1 MITWLYSLGIV
12 LLAAALPLFS
22 YLALAY
28 QQLGR
33 VTTGRVHEHLDI
45 FEAEIEPRLGVP
57 RRHGTLIFRLLA
69 NFWLALVVLQTT
81 RGVVHFVPGTW
92 EAFTELCVFI
102 GLEVVV
108 GMHFFPEI
116 LLARTTGRWLKPL
129 LPVLR
134 LFTWLL
140 WPLRALLDVA
150 SSLLYL
156 SEEESDRADG
166 GRGDSE
172 GIEALVEAAEE
183 DGIIEPDE
191 ADLIEQVVEFSDKR
205 VREVMT
211 PRPDIVAV
219 SGNMT
224 LEKLRE
230 RFVETGFSRI
240 LVYSGTLDEILG
252 FVSARDLLQ
261 IPEKDGHRRRAREM
275 VRPVLFV
282 PETKSGSDLL
292 REMRQKSQA
301 MTVVIDEHGTVAGV
315 VTVEDLVEEIVGEIG
330 VGDRSPAPD
339 VVREH
344 DGSLVMRGSLS
355 VEKAEELLGIHFSQN
370 ADDAATTVA
379 GLLNRAAGHVP
390 ITGERIE
397 LENFLFQVIEANQ
410 RKVLRL
416 RVRRKPL
423 PAKRHVSG
431 PSSGSRTH

>member
-28 QQLGR
+28 QQLGH

-69 NFWLALVVLQTT
+69 NFWLAVVVLQTT
-81 RGVVHFVPGTW
+81 RGVVHFVPGAW
-92 EAFTELCVFI
+92 ETVVELCVFI

-108 GMHFFPEI
+108 GMHLVPEI

-129 LPVLR
+129 LPLLR
-134 LFTWLL
+134 LFTWIL

-156 SEEESDRADG
+156 SEEEPETADG
-166 GRGDSE
+166 RRGESE
-172 GIEALVEAAEE
+172 GIGALVEAAEE

-219 SGNMT
+219 PAEAT
-224 LEKLRE
+224 VDELRK
-230 RFVETGFSRI
+230 RFVDSGLSRV
-240 LVYSGTLDEILG
+240 LVYSGTVDNILG

-261 IPEKDGHRRRAREM
+261 IPEGEGQQRRVREM

-330 VGDRSPAPD
+330 AGEPKLAPD
-339 VVREH
+339 VVCEH
-344 DGSLVMRGSLS
+344 DGSLVMCGSLL
-355 VEKAEELLGIHFSQN
+355 VEKVEELLGIHFS
-370 ADDAATTVA
+370 
-379 GLLNRAAGHVP
+379 
-390 ITGERIE
+390 
-397 LENFLFQVIEANQ
+397 
-410 RKVLRL
+410 
-416 RVRRKPL
+416 
-423 PAKRHVSG
+423 
-431 PSSGSRTH
+431 